1 MVSVADHYQ
10 SHLAPIYAWMSGGLD
25 AAIARGEAEID
36 AILPALPKT
45 TRAVDL
51 GAGFGMH
58 SIPLGR
64 RGCSVLALDTSSH
77 LLEQLKGLAAT
88 LPVTAVE
95 GDLLG
100 FARYLDR
107 PADLILCMG
116 DTLTHLKDRSTTLEL
131 FDLAA
136 ETLRPG
142 GKFIATFR
150 DYTMALVGSARFIPV
165 RSDAERILTCFLE
178 YAPDYVDV
186 HDLLQER
193 DGDAWRLRISVYR
206 KLRLEPQ
213 WIATSLKSR
222 GFGVRSEPGLAGMI
236 RIIATRL

>member
-142 GKFIATFR
+142 
-150 DYTMALVGSARFIPV
+150 S
-165 RSDAERILTCFLE
+165 S
-178 YAPDYVDV
+178 
-186 HDLLQER
+186 
-193 DGDAWRLRISVYR
+193 
-206 KLRLEPQ
+206 
-213 WIATSLKSR
+213 
-222 GFGVRSEPGLAGMI
+222 
-236 RIIATRL
+236 

>member
-1 MVSVADHYQ
+1 
-10 SHLAPIYAWMSGGLD
+10 
-25 AAIARGEAEID
+25 
-36 AILPALPKT
+36 
-45 TRAVDL
+45 
-51 GAGFGMH
+51 
-58 SIPLGR
+58 
-64 RGCSVLALDTSSH
+64 
-77 LLEQLKGLAAT
+77 
-88 LPVTAVE
+88 
-95 GDLLG
+95 
-100 FARYLDR
+100 
-107 PADLILCMG
+107 
-116 DTLTHLKDRSTTLEL
+116 
-131 FDLAA
+131 
-136 ETLRPG
+136 
-142 GKFIATFR
+142 
-150 DYTMALVGSARFIPV
+150 MALVGSARFIPV